1 MKVFLLG
8 MPGAGK
14 TTLGQQIAET
24 LSSKFLELDQQIVE
38 KEKLPIQDI
47 FIQKGE
53 DYFRQVE
60 SSLLKELTLKH
71 QDFVMSTGG
80 GAPCFFD
87 NLEFMNQHGISLFIK
102 VSFDELG
109 RRLSKSKKKRPI
121 LYGIERENF
130 SEELK
135 QKFQHRLQY
144 YHKAQLVFQNDRLT
158 PGEIIFKLRSLNKLK
173 EKPKG

>member
-1 MKVFLLG
+1 MKIFLLG

-14 TTLGQQIAET
+14 TTLGKQIAEI
-24 LSSKFLELDQQIVE
+24 LSVTFLELDQQIVE

-80 GAPCFFD
+80 GAPGFFD
-87 NLEFMNQHGISLFIK
+87 NLEFMNQHGISLFIN
-102 VSFDELG
+102 VSFDELA
-109 RRLSKSKKKRPI
+109 RRLSKSKKKRPL
-121 LYGIERENF
+121 LYGIERDDF
-130 SEELK
+130 SGELK
-135 QKFQHRLQY
+135 QKFQYRLPY
-144 YHKAQLVFQNDRLT
+144 YQKAQLIFQNDHLT
-158 PGEIIFKLRSLNKLK
+158 PGEIIFKLRSLDYLK